1 MFISNDV
8 MFSCPVEALS
18 SILGKKWVPMII
30 WVLKDEKKRFGE
42 LQKLI
47 EGCSKKM
54 LNQQLDLLMRNGIVE
69 NDKSQSNNMVE
80 SFYYLT
86 DKGATLMPIIESM
99 IMWGEKNLKC

>member
-1 MFISNDV
+1 MFSSNDV

-54 LNQQLDLLMRNGIVE
+54 LNQQLDLLIRNGIVA
-69 NDKSQSNNMVE
+69 NDKSQSNNTVE

-86 DKGATLMPIIESM
+86 NKGVTLMPIIESM
-99 IMWGEKNLKC
+99 IIWGEKNLKC